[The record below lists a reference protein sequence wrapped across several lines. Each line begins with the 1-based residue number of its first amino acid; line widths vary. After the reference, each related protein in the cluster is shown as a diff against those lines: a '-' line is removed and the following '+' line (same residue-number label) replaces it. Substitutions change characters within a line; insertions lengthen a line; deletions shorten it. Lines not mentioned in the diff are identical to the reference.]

1 MKIDLKKSD
10 PCDSTTPEPEVS
22 LSASQHEDP
31 EEQAD
36 NENSEHPVA
45 WLTNRFPRVAEKYG
59 LPLHITPNNMI
70 RDLNEDFF
78 AACLSDLGTPDAPV
92 VFTQGAFYH
101 YSEETG
107 IFETINAG
115 KVETMIGEI
124 MRDCANACDNGV
136 VNDVSP
142 LRFKF
147 TKKSVLS
154 SIRHRAA
161 AIAEQ
166 PDDYFEETSEF
177 IIFENGV
184 LELETEKLVDFSPK
198 YRSRNRIP
206 FPFDSKAK
214 CDLFLNKLLGE
225 ALDEDQIELL
235 QKVSGL
241 VLLGINKAEKVLLIL
256 GTAGG
261 GKSKML
267 EVISTLIGQ
276 NNIRELRTQHLQ
288 KQFEIAAYRGK
299 TWLIGSDVKPDFLMR
314 DGASTIKALV
324 GGDTMTGEVKN
335 GEHINIKGIF
345 NVAISSNSFLTVHLE
360 QDTKAWERRLLVLK
374 YAKPKT
380 NNPDSDLARKILE
393 NEAAGVLCWMYDGY
407 KKLREN
413 NFKISLNERLT
424 RDRDDI
430 LLASSAPELFV
441 RDRLV
446 EKRGASTTKEV
457 ARKLYHDYC
466 QERGWPK
473 GSTKS
478 FPSRIESEI
487 ENRFGITVSHNLH
500 RKEVIGNQK
509 GWHGVGIKGADL
521 TDHKS

>member
-1 MKIDLKKSD
+1 MDIGKEGNNIKIR
-10 PCDSTTPEPEVS
+10 
-22 LSASQHEDP
+22 A
-31 EEQAD
+31 
-36 NENSEHPVA
+36 
-45 WLTNRFPRVAEKYG
+45 
-59 LPLHITPNNMI
+59 I
-70 RDLNEDFF
+70 NEDFF

-92 VFTQGAFYH
+92 VFTQGAFYR
-101 YSEETG
+101 YSAETG
-107 IFETINAG
+107 IFESISKG

-124 MRDCANACDNGV
+124 MRDCANACDNGGM
-136 VNDVSP
+136 NDVSP
-142 LRFKF
+142 LRFRF
-147 TKKSVLS
+147 TKKSMLS
-154 SIRHRAA
+154 SIRQRVAA
-161 AIAEQ
+161 LAEQ
-166 PDDYFEETSEF
+166 PDDYFGENSEF

-206 FPFDSKAK
+206 FPFDSRAK

-235 QKVSGL
+235 QKVCGL

-276 NNIRELRTQHLQ
+276 KNIRELRTQHLQ

-314 DGASTIKALV
+314 DGASTIKALT
-324 GGDTMTGEVKN
+324 GGDILTGEVKN
-335 GEHINIKGIF
+335 GGHINIKGIF
-345 NVAISSNSFLTVHLE
+345 NVAISSNSILTVHLE
-360 QDTKAWERRLLVLK
+360 QDSKAWERRLLVLK

-380 NNPDSDLARKILE
+380 NNPDPELARKILE
-393 NEAAGVLCWMYDGY
+393 NEAAGVLCWMYEGY

-413 NFKISLNERLT
+413 NFKVSLNERLT

-430 LLASSAPELFV
+430 LHASSALELFV

-446 EKRGASTTKEV
+446 EKSGESTTKEAV
-457 ARKLYHDYC
+457 NKLYHEYC
-466 QERGWPK
+466 KERGWPK
-473 GSTKS
+473 GSAKS
-478 FPSRIESEI
+478 YPGRIEAEI
-487 ENRFGITVSHNLH
+487 ELLFAAGVSNNIKPED
-500 RKEVIGNQK
+500 REDGVVK
-509 GWHGVGIKGADL
+509 GWHGVGVKGEDM
-521 TDHKS
+521 

>member
-1 MKIDLKKSD
+1 MNNNK
-10 PCDSTTPEPEVS
+10 DSEPQGQS
-22 LSASQHEDP
+22 KNDT
-31 EEQAD
+31 
-36 NENSEHPVA
+36 HPVV
-45 WLTNRFPRVAEKYG
+45 WLIQKYPKVREKYG
-59 LPLHITPNNMI
+59 LPLEIVKEGNNIMI
-70 RDLNEDFF
+70 KAINDEFF
-78 AACLSDLGTPDAPV
+78 AECLSELGTPDAPV
-92 VFTQGAFYH
+92 VFTQGAFYR
-101 YSEETG
+101 YNVDTG
-107 IFETINAG
+107 IFESISTG
-115 KVETMIGEI
+115 KVESMIGEI
-124 MRDCANACDNGV
+124 MRACADACDNGGM
-136 VNDVSP
+136 NDVSP
-142 LRFKF
+142 LRFKY
-147 TKKSVLS
+147 TKKGVLS
-154 SIRHRAA
+154 SIRQRVA

-235 QKVSGL
+235 QKFCGM
-241 VLLGINKAEKVLLIL
+241 VLLGINKAEKLLLIF

-261 GKSKML
+261 GKTKML
-267 EVISTLIGQ
+267 EVISTLIGD

-314 DGASTIKALV
+314 DGASTIKSLT
-324 GGDTMTGEVKN
+324 GGDILTGEVKN

-345 NVAISSNSFLTVHLE
+345 NVAISSNSFLTVHME
-360 QDTKAWERRLLVLK
+360 QDAQAWERRLLVLK

-380 NNPDSDLARKILE
+380 NNPDPDLARKILE
-393 NEAAGVLCWMYDGY
+393 NEAAGVLRWMYEGY
-407 KKLREN
+407 KKLRED
-413 NFKISLNERLT
+413 NFNLSLNEKLT

-430 LLASSAPELFV
+430 LHASSAPELFV

-446 EKRGASTTKEV
+446 EKSGASTTKEV

-466 QERGWPK
+466 KGRGWPK
-473 GSTKS
+473 GNAKS
-478 FPSRIESEI
+478 YPGRIESEI
-487 ENRFGITVSHNLH
+487 ENRFGITVSNNIKTED
-500 RKEVIGNQK
+500 REGGQVK
-509 GWHGVGIKGADL
+509 GWHGVGVKGADM
-521 TDHKS
+521 

>member
-1 MKIDLKKSD
+1 MNNNNKDGEFQKQSKQD
-10 PCDSTTPEPEVS
+10 T
-22 LSASQHEDP
+22 
-31 EEQAD
+31 
-36 NENSEHPVA
+36 HPVV
-45 WLTNRFPRVAEKYG
+45 WLMKKYPKLRERYG
-59 LPLHITPNNMI
+59 IPLDINKEGNNI
-70 RDLNEDFF
+70 KIKAINDEFF
-78 AACLSDLGTPDAPV
+78 AACLSELGTPDAPV

-101 YSEETG
+101 YSAETG
-107 IFETINAG
+107 IFEPIKG
-115 KVETMIGEI
+115 RKVDTMIGEI
-124 MRDCANACDNGV
+124 MRDCANACDNGGM
-136 VNDVSP
+136 NDVSP
-142 LRFKF
+142 LTFRYN
-147 TKKSVLS
+147 KKSQLS
-154 SIRHRAA
+154 SIRDRVAA
-161 AIAEQ
+161 LAEQ
-166 PDDYFEETSEF
+166 PDDYFGENSEF

-225 ALDEDQIELL
+225 ALDVDQIELL
-235 QKVSGL
+235 QKVCGL
-241 VLLGINKAEKVLLIL
+241 VLLGINKSEKVLLIL

-288 KQFEIAAYRGK
+288 KQFEISAYRGK

-314 DGASTIKALV
+314 DGASTIKSLT
-324 GGDTMTGEVKN
+324 GGDILTGEVKN

-345 NVAISSNSFLTVHLE
+345 NVAISSNSILTVHLE

-380 NNPDSDLARKILE
+380 NNPDPGLARKILE
-393 NEAAGVLCWMYDGY
+393 NEAAGVLCWMYEGY

-413 NFKISLNERLT
+413 NFKISLNEKLT

-446 EKRGASTTKEV
+446 EKSGASTTKEAV
-457 ARKLYHDYC
+457 NKLYHEYC
-466 QERGWPK
+466 KERGWPK
-473 GSTKS
+473 GTKGS
-478 FPSRIESEI
+478 AKSYSGRIEAEI
-487 ENRFGITVSHNLH
+487 DLLFAAGVSHNIKPED
-500 RKEVIGNQK
+500 REDGQVK
-509 GWHGVGIKGADL
+509 GWHGIGVKGADM
-521 TDHKS
+521 

>member
-1 MKIDLKKSD
+1 
-10 PCDSTTPEPEVS
+10 
-22 LSASQHEDP
+22 
-31 EEQAD
+31 
-36 NENSEHPVA
+36 
-45 WLTNRFPRVAEKYG
+45 
-59 LPLHITPNNMI
+59 
-70 RDLNEDFF
+70 
-78 AACLSDLGTPDAPV
+78 
-92 VFTQGAFYH
+92 
-101 YSEETG
+101 
-107 IFETINAG
+107 
-115 KVETMIGEI
+115 
-124 MRDCANACDNGV
+124 
-136 VNDVSP
+136 
-142 LRFKF
+142 
-147 TKKSVLS
+147 
-154 SIRHRAA
+154 
-161 AIAEQ
+161 
-166 PDDYFEETSEF
+166 
-177 IIFENGV
+177 
-184 LELETEKLVDFSPK
+184 
-198 YRSRNRIP
+198 
-206 FPFDSKAK
+206 
-214 CDLFLNKLLGE
+214 
-225 ALDEDQIELL
+225 
-235 QKVSGL
+235 
-241 VLLGINKAEKVLLIL
+241 
-256 GTAGG
+256 
-261 GKSKML
+261 ML
-267 EVISTLIGQ
+267 EVISTLIGD

-393 NEAAGVLCWMYDGY
+393 NEAAGVLCWMYEGY

-446 EKRGASTTKEV
+446 EKSGASMTKEV

-500 RKEVIGNQK
+500 PNGSNGNQK

>member
-1 MKIDLKKSD
+1 
-10 PCDSTTPEPEVS
+10 
-22 LSASQHEDP
+22 
-31 EEQAD
+31 
-36 NENSEHPVA
+36 
-45 WLTNRFPRVAEKYG
+45 
-59 LPLHITPNNMI
+59 
-70 RDLNEDFF
+70 
-78 AACLSDLGTPDAPV
+78 
-92 VFTQGAFYH
+92 
-101 YSEETG
+101 
-107 IFETINAG
+107 
-115 KVETMIGEI
+115 
-124 MRDCANACDNGV
+124 
-136 VNDVSP
+136 
-142 LRFKF
+142 
-147 TKKSVLS
+147 
-154 SIRHRAA
+154 
-161 AIAEQ
+161 
-166 PDDYFEETSEF
+166 
-177 IIFENGV
+177 
-184 LELETEKLVDFSPK
+184 
-198 YRSRNRIP
+198 
-206 FPFDSKAK
+206 
-214 CDLFLNKLLGE
+214 
-225 ALDEDQIELL
+225 
-235 QKVSGL
+235 
-241 VLLGINKAEKVLLIL
+241 
-256 GTAGG
+256 
-261 GKSKML
+261 
-267 EVISTLIGQ
+267 
-276 NNIRELRTQHLQ
+276 
-288 KQFEIAAYRGK
+288 
-299 TWLIGSDVKPDFLMR
+299 
-314 DGASTIKALV
+314 
-324 GGDTMTGEVKN
+324 MTGEVKN

>member
-1 MKIDLKKSD
+1 MKTDPTKSD
-10 PCDSTTPEPEVS
+10 PSDSTTSEPEVS
-22 LSASQHEDP
+22 LSVSQHNEP

-36 NENSEHPVA
+36 NENSVHPVA
-45 WLTNRFPRVAEKYG
+45 WLTNRYPRVAEKYG
-59 LPLHITPNNMI
+59 LPLHITNNDRAI
-70 RDLNEDFF
+70 TIKDINEDFF
-78 AACLSDLGTPDAPV
+78 AACLSDQGIPDAPV

-166 PDDYFEETSEF
+166 PDDYFEDTSEF

-184 LELETEKLVDFSPK
+184 LELENEKVVDFSPK

-235 QKVSGL
+235 QKVCGL
-241 VLLGINKAEKVLLIL
+241 VLLGVNKAEKVLLIL

-267 EVISTLIGQ
+267 EVISTLIGHD
-276 NNIRELRTQHLQ
+276 NIRELRTQHLQ

-314 DGASTIKALV
+314 DGASTIKALT
-324 GGDTMTGEVKN
+324 GGDILTGEVKN
-335 GEHINIKGIF
+335 GGHINIKGIF

-360 QDTKAWERRLLVLK
+360 QDAQAWERRLLALK

-380 NNPDSDLARKILE
+380 NNPDPELARKILE
-393 NEAAGVLCWMYDGY
+393 NEAAGVLCWMYEGY

-424 RDRDDI
+424 RDRDAI

-446 EKRGASTTKEV
+446 EKSGASTTKEV
-457 ARKLYHDYC
+457 VNKLYHDYC
-466 QERGWPK
+466 KGRGWPK
-473 GSTKS
+473 GNAKS
-478 FPSRIESEI
+478 YPGRIEAEI
-487 ENRFGITVSHNLH
+487 ELLFAAGVSNNIKPED
-500 RKEVIGNQK
+500 REGRQVK
-509 GWHGVGIKGADL
+509 GWHGVGVKGADM
-521 TDHKS
+521 